1 MIMLMKM
8 KQVIAEQLGVDEDF
22 ITMDTSF
29 EDDLNADSLD
39 LVELLM
45 VLEDT
50 YDMEFPAEDLETFK
64 TVGDVVN
71 YLKAKGL
78 E

>member
-1 MIMLMKM
+1 MLMKM

-71 YLKAKGL
+71 YLKTKGL

>member
-71 YLKAKGL
+71 YLKTKGL